1 MEFPIII
8 TESDY
13 ENYLNKQNR
22 FQLKVIVSVIKG
34 FKEMGGDA

>member
-13 ENYLNKQNR
+13 NKYLTQKNQ
-22 FQLKVIVSVIKG
+22 FQLKVIVGVIKG
-34 FKEMGGDA
+34 FKEMEGE